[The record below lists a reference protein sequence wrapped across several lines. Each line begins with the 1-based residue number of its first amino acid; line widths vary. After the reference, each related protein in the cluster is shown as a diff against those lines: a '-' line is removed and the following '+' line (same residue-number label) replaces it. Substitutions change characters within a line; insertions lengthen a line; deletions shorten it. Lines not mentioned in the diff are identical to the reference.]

1 MVGVRVLLGGL
12 GGGLRGLTAV
22 LNLQTPRDSCSA
34 LPTHNQRGLT
44 CAPRCCFARLPWSGL
59 LSGLEELSAVL
70 EAPLEDILA
79 LVTHQPTLLLAKV

>member
-1 MVGVRVLLGGL
+1 
-12 GGGLRGLTAV
+12 
-22 LNLQTPRDSCSA
+22 
-34 LPTHNQRGLT
+34 
-44 CAPRCCFARLPWSGL
+44 LPWSGL